1 MEQPSKDGRSSAG
14 PMVIGRNKQAMTACA
29 VTRSYILLTTDMYLQ
44 NGRMRERE
52 KSTME
57 NHFNLSRK

>member
-14 PMVIGRNKQAMTACA
+14 PMVIGRNKPAMTACA

-44 NGRMRERE
+44 NGRTRERE
-52 KSTME
+52 EYHGKS
-57 NHFNLSRK
+57 F

>member
-1 MEQPSKDGRSSAG
+1 
-14 PMVIGRNKQAMTACA
+14 MVIGRNKQAMTACA